1 LSITIDDI
9 IEEHSRFIYFKI
21 YKVLNASNNDI
32 NIEFIDE
39 IFQSFCEKML
49 KKSSFTDSYD
59 SSKSSFLTWLGK
71 IIENFIKDILKS
83 NNKHRTSFYTSDEPI
98 DLKNDI
104 DILLFQNDFQKMD
117 EKSLLTD
124 RESLIIK
131 LFFFKELT
139 LVEISDLLKVS
150 DSTIRVQKL
159 NALRKMREY
168 YNE

>member
-1 LSITIDDI
+1 MSITIDDI